1 MRDTVE
7 EPTSTAIR
15 ERGGLGTEEAE
26 RKKEEACVL
35 FTELYSKTGDQ
46 LCATHDHCLY
56 IHIIYIILHKRS
68 IEYI

>member
-26 RKKEEACVL
+26 RKKEEATCVL
-35 FTELYSKTGDQ
+35 ITELYSKTGDK
-46 LCATHDHCLY
+46 LRATHDHCLY
-56 IHIIYIILHKRS
+56 IQNLHN
-68 IEYI
+68 IT